1 MNAATISLD
10 AIRNKN
16 FANDCIFLSRK
27 FIEVHLA
34 GSRAACPE
42 YGSQPVD
49 RQNYRVNQ
57 HGAEGDRH

>member
-27 FIEVHLA
+27 VIEVHLA
-34 GSRAACPE
+34 GSRAA
-42 YGSQPVD
+42 STKS
-49 RQNYRVNQ
+49 
-57 HGAEGDRH
+57 